1 MLRKHADCRICTY
14 APEVVLRQHAN
25 CRLCIYATEVLLRQH
40 ANCRICTYAP
50 EVVLT
55 QHAILSRLKKPDNGK
70 QTSEACK
77 ETGQRRQRKKES

>member
-1 MLRKHADCRICTY
+1 
-14 APEVVLRQHAN
+14 
-25 CRLCIYATEVLLRQH
+25 
-40 ANCRICTYAP
+40 
-50 EVVLT
+50 VLT